1 MTDQFPAS
9 GFGRLVDPHVHTEL
23 LRSTVR
29 LSRLVFG
36 AAAAS
41 IFLHDPGRD
50 ALVFEAASGRGED
63 RIIGVRIPSDHGVAG
78 WVFQTG
84 QTMALNDLGNDT
96 RFDRS
101 TAEAT
106 GYVPEAIVAAPL
118 ILDEPIGVLEVL
130 DAAPARFDDLTAMD
144 ILTALADHLAA
155 SMSLLQAARTVQR
168 AIDGQPHREPWIRLE
183 QTLSRTQA
191 GESPAVRQFV
201 DALDNLIAARHGDVG

>member
-9 GFGRLVDPHVHTEL
+9 GFGRLVDPHVHAEL

-41 IFLHDPGRD
+41 VFLYDPGRD
-50 ALVFEAASGRGED
+50 TLVFEAVSGRGEERIVGAGIPAD
-63 RIIGVRIPSDHGVAG
+63 RGVAG

-84 QTMALNDLGNDT
+84 ETMVLNDVGADA
-96 RFDRS
+96 RFDRVL
-101 TAEAT
+101 AERT

-118 ILDEPIGVLEVL
+118 VLDEPIGVLEVL
-130 DAAPARFDDLTAMD
+130 DAAPSRFDDLTAMD
-144 ILTALADHLAA
+144 ILTALADHLAV
-155 SMSLLQAARTVQR
+155 SMSLLRAARSVQQ
-168 AIDGQPHREPWIRLE
+168 AIDGHPDREPWIRLE

-191 GESPAVRQFV
+191 RESPVVRQFV
-201 DALDNLIAARHGDVG
+201 QALDSLIGARHGGAS